1 MDKSFDYELTKK
13 ERTKQDFEADEYT
26 MKTLKLSTDET
37 INILNYIIPKTIHD
51 VPTNLHDRIRHLREY
66 KEIPMV

>member
-1 MDKSFDYELTKK
+1 
-13 ERTKQDFEADEYT
+13 
-26 MKTLKLSTDET
+26 MKALKLSTDET
-37 INILNYIIPKTIHD
+37 INILNYIIPKTVHD